1 MERGK
6 TEGEIAAR
14 DGGKG
19 WEQMKRGRGR
29 RDTEL
34 VWEREKDDWKVRDT
48 DDKLMSTSM
57 SISACTH
64 THSQTNVSLDLCL
77 CRTHCY
83 VHLIVTCVSL

>member
-14 DGGKG
+14 DRGKG

-57 SISACTH
+57 SISVHTHIHTH
-64 THSQTNVSLDLCL
+64 TVKLMSAS
-77 CRTHCY
+77 
-83 VHLIVTCVSL
+83 ICVCAAHTVMFT